1 MPNLTVEQSYTL
13 LNLFQIQ
20 NGERKI
26 SDFVTL
32 DKHAITNAVLIK
44 DLTLQNN
51 THGVALRCP
60 NGWWHFRYDCYTM
73 WKWNFKTMLAEPFNI
88 IEHISFEDKI

>member
-1 MPNLTVEQSYTL
+1 MPTLTVEQSYTL

-32 DKHAITNAVLIK
+32 SKNTKPNADLIK
-44 DLTLQNN
+44 DLTMRK
-51 THGVALRCP
+51 TMHGVSLICHS
-60 NGWWHFRYDCYTM
+60 GWWCFRYDSFIM

-88 IEHISFEDKI
+88 LEHISFEDKV